1 MKRWL
6 QLTLL
11 VALLAAAALAS
22 VRAVS
27 RASAFRRAERACAA
41 ADAGEW
47 KACLEATTGT
57 LAPTAAGLRAADC
70 RCVALMQTG
79 RRGECVALLERL
91 LADPRADDWL
101 PRPALTAVAVE
112 ERQARGDLVGALQ
125 LATRGVDRHATDLP
139 LLLLEATLRLRLEEA
154 GTALD
159 AEARRLPTAGPA
171 APRLR
176 AFLADHAVARGEP
189 ERALTLL
196 GATPPAGPDREAWYQ
211 IRGVALTRLGRA
223 RELADLVDAWAHVEP
238 ARAKAFY
245 GWALSVGE
253 LTDPRGRS
261 MLDLLREGIEAGDAL
276 GDRKLLESVYARY
289 VSELLT
295 RGRREEAL
303 RAFDRGV
310 AKLGSLG
317 SLDRADLARAAGR
330 SSAAVPGSADAVVE
344 LRVATPSP
352 GMELLLSPEPS
363 APHDTPYEHATLPA
377 SGLLRVRRAPGDWP
391 LRWVLRDA
399 AGGVRG
405 SGAAWPATGG
415 AATVDVTPRAAPAP
429 IRTSGLEQRP
439 GDGRRR
445 LFVVVLDCGDWRFV
459 EHGRARR
466 ELPTFEALATTGA
479 RAVLTSEP
487 AFTAVAMHSIAKPG
501 AQAVGGVIGVAYRL
515 GDEVAGLNFV
525 GSNPLAP
532 LAWLLPDATDLFAT
546 LGAGELQTANLLHS
560 FGGMQLGRHGALV
573 GPHGAVGKVELAAT
587 RPLREHER
595 SLLRVG
601 TGATSPL
608 LEEMAA
614 DFDNAARL
622 AARGGPD
629 LVVLR
634 VASLDILTH
643 ANLPA
648 ASRAGQDDGD
658 ALLFRLYRYM
668 DGRLAELWRTLD
680 ADDALIVMSDHGIRT
695 ALEHDPQAL
704 FLAAGRGIRAG
715 RVPGAPALG
724 GVPRLIADSL
734 GITTDWP
741 ATGIER
747 ALVERGGLVQRGL
760 VEQGSASAGAG
771 ATVPP
776 PAP

>member
-1 MKRWL
+1 MRRWL
-6 QLTLL
+6 QLALL

-22 VRAVS
+22 VRAVA
-27 RASAFRRAERACAA
+27 RTSAFRRAERACAA
-41 ADAGEW
+41 ADAGDW
-47 KACLEATTGT
+47 KACLEATTSP
-57 LAPTAAGLRAADC
+57 LEPTAAGLRAADC

-91 LADPRADDWL
+91 LADSRADDWL

-112 ERQARGDLVGALQ
+112 ERQARGDLVAALQ
-125 LATRGVDRHATDLP
+125 LATRGVDRYATDLP
-139 LLLLEATLRLRLEEA
+139 LLLLEATLRLRLEEV

-159 AEARRLPTAGPA
+159 AEARRLPTAGA
-171 APRLR
+171 AGPRLR
-176 AFLADHAVARGEP
+176 AFLADHAAARGEP

-196 GATPPAGPDREAWYQ
+196 GATPPAGPDRGTWHQ
-211 IRGVALTRLGRA
+211 IRGVALARLGRG
-223 RELADLVDAWAHVEP
+223 RELAELVDAWALSEP

-261 MLDLLREGIEAGDAL
+261 MLEFLRDGIDAGDAL
-276 GDRKLLESVYARY
+276 GDRKLLEIVYVRY

-303 RAFDRGV
+303 RVFDQGV

-330 SSAAVPGSADAVVE
+330 TASSEGVAADGAVLE
-344 LRVATPSP
+344 IRVAALEP
-352 GMELLLSPEPS
+352 GMELLLSPQPS
-363 APHDTPYEHATLPA
+363 APHDTSFERAPLPA
-377 SGLLRVRRAPGDWP
+377 TGLLRLRRAPGDWP
-391 LRWVLRDA
+391 VRWVLRDA
-399 AGGVRG
+399 GGGVRG
-405 SGAAWPATGG
+405 SGAAWPATGDTE
-415 AATVDVTPRAAPAP
+415 AVVVTPRPALPPALATAA
-429 IRTSGLEQRP
+429 GERP
-439 GDGRRR
+439 RGERPRDGRRR

-487 AFTAVAMHSIAKPG
+487 AFTAVAVHSIAKPG
-501 AQAVGGVIGVAYRL
+501 AEAVGGVIGVAYRL

-532 LAWLLPDATDLFAT
+532 LAWLLPDASDLFTT
-546 LGAGELQTANLLHS
+546 LGAGQLQTANLLHS
-560 FGGMQLGRHGALV
+560 FGGMQVGRHGALV
-573 GPHGAVGKVELAAT
+573 GPHGVVGTVALAAT
-587 RPLREHER
+587 RPLRADER
-595 SLLRVG
+595 TLLRVSADAP
-601 TGATSPL
+601 ATL

-622 AARGGPD
+622 AAPGGPD

-668 DGRLAELWRTLD
+668 DARLDELWRTLD

-704 FLAAGRGIRAG
+704 FLAAGPGIRVG
-715 RVPGAPALG
+715 RVPGAPALAG
-724 GVPRLIADSL
+724 IPRLIADSF
-734 GITTDWP
+734 GVRTDWP

-747 ALVERGGLVQRGL
+747 IV
-760 VEQGSASAGAG
+760 ASVGAETPTGPAGKAR
-771 ATVPP
+771 V
-776 PAP
+776 PAPAP